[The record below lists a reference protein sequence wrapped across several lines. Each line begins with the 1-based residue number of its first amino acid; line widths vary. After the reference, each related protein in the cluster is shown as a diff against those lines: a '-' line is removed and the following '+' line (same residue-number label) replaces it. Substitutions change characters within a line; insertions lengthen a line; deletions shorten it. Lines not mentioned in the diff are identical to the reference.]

1 MNEKSEVETLD
12 SQLANLEPLYESDN
26 ETRIG
31 RLLDKYGIPFF
42 YRQATIVYNKGKN
55 EIWKPSF
62 TLPQYGCAVID
73 YVDDSRKSVLEE
85 RVNIYNYNQIPATVL
100 GPPDLDKP
108 NWQESLYEKIRQVT
122 CHLSDLSFY
131 KVL

>member
-1 MNEKSEVETLD
+1 MNEESGLKLLEDELTE
-12 SQLANLEPLYESDN
+12 LEPPYESDN
-26 ETRIG
+26 EAGIG

-42 YRQATIVYNKGKN
+42 YKQATIVYNKGKN

-73 YVDDSRKSVLEE
+73 YVPQEKQAAE
-85 RVNIYNYNQIPATVL
+85 RINIYNYNQIPATVL

-108 NWQESLYEKIRQVT
+108 NWQESLYEKLQQESKR
-122 CHLSDLSFY
+122 LSGLSFY
-131 KVL
+131 KAP

>member
-1 MNEKSEVETLD
+1 MNGKVETETLD
-12 SQLANLEPLYESDN
+12 SQLNELEPPYESDN
-26 ETRIG
+26 EAMIG

-55 EIWKPSF
+55 EIWNPSF

-85 RVNIYNYNQIPATVL
+85 KLNIYNYNQIPATVL

-108 NWQESLYEKIRQVT
+108 NWQESLYEKLQQETRR
-122 CHLSDLSFY
+122 LSDPSLY
-131 KVL
+131 KAP